1 MSQSIHRAEEILEY
15 VSLAPRTQS
24 EIAAKLGVHRS
35 TALRML
41 QTLTE
46 TGLTRRHADSRY
58 GVGYRL
64 SGLARAASD
73 QFDLRNIARPVL
85 QELGRDCTYTVHLAV
100 LEGDRIVYAD
110 KIEQPGMVRLYSQIG
125 QPVLL
130 HTAGVSKAVLANQ
143 DAAKTD
149 RMLEGYEYTPYT
161 ENTLVSRAA
170 LDADLERTRERGWAV
185 DDAEYENFINCIAM
199 PIRDASDTVVAA
211 VSITALKASADLE
224 ALAEWQ
230 ERLND
235 VVLAISHDIGWRPN
249 D

>member
-1 MSQSIHRAEEILEY
+1 
-15 VSLAPRTQS
+15 
-24 EIAAKLGVHRS
+24 
-35 TALRML
+35 
-41 QTLTE
+41 
-46 TGLTRRHADSRY
+46 
-58 GVGYRL
+58 
-64 SGLARAASD
+64 
-73 QFDLRNIARPVL
+73 
-85 QELGRDCTYTVHLAV
+85 
-100 LEGDRIVYAD
+100 
-110 KIEQPGMVRLYSQIG
+110 MVRLYSQIG

-211 VSITALKASADLE
+211 VSITSLKASADLE

-235 VVLAISHDIGWRPN
+235 VVLAISHDIGWRPH